1 MVKRAEHGFAGACSG
16 VVLNNHAAERGAEW
30 VRIGLTEVPASQVVF
45 ATDYPQAVHDDN
57 EVIAYVNAVR
67 ALGSEAR
74 IVLDGANA
82 EKLIPDL
89 NERAA

>member
-1 MVKRAEHGFAGACSG
+1 
-16 VVLNNHAAERGAEW
+16 
-30 VRIGLTEVPASQVVF
+30 
-45 ATDYPQAVHDDN
+45 VHDDN
-57 EVIAYVNAVR
+57 EVIAYVNAVH